1 MDPAAFNESPAGQLI
16 RVNVPP
22 EPYWAFVPH
31 PLPPG
36 FAYDHQLVGKLSRA
50 DRALAELAG
59 LGRIV
64 TNPNLLIRPFMKREA
79 VLSSRIEGTQAEIA
93 DLYAYEAGQLSIP
106 GLKPPAPEA
115 DVREVLNYVEAL
127 DYGLERLADWPISL
141 RLIKEIHAQLM
152 RGVRGGYAIP
162 GEFRRSQNWIG
173 APGCTLRL
181 ATYVPPPVPEMND
194 ALGALELY
202 IHRDEE
208 IPPLLRLAF
217 IHYQFEAIHPFI
229 DGNGRM
235 GRLLMILLLVHWGL
249 LPMPLLY
256 LSAYFERHRDAY
268 YAHLLAV
275 SQQGAWRAWLAFFLD
290 GVAEQAADAV
300 ARAKELSAL
309 QLDWRRRLA
318 QARASA
324 LTLRLA
330 DALFETPILSIPQA
344 ERLLGATYRGAKLNV
359 DKLVDFGILSPAGPS
374 QGGKLFIARDILR
387 ITQ

>member
-1 MDPAAFNESPAGQLI
+1 MDPAAFSGSPAGQLV

-22 EPYWAFVPH
+22 EPFWAFVPH

-36 FAYDHQLVGKLSRA
+36 FAYDHFLVGALSRA

-59 LGRIV
+59 LGRNLA
-64 TNPNLLIRPFMKREA
+64 NPNLLIRPFMKREA
-79 VLSSRIEGTQAEIA
+79 VLSSRIEGTQAEIT

-127 DYGLERLADWPISL
+127 EYGLARLKDWPFSS
-141 RLIKEIHAQLM
+141 RLIKEVHAQLM
-152 RGVRGGYAIP
+152 RGVRGGHATP

-173 APGCTLRL
+173 PPGCTLKE

-194 ALGALELY
+194 ALGALERY
-202 IHRDEE
+202 VHGDDE
-208 IPPLLRLAF
+208 IPPLLRLAL

-235 GRLLMILLLVHWGL
+235 GRLLMSLLLVEWGL
-249 LPMPLLY
+249 LPLPLLY

-275 SQQGAWRAWLAFFLD
+275 SQQGAWRAWLTFFLT

-300 ARAKELSAL
+300 SRARELNAL
-309 QLDWRRRLA
+309 QLGWRQRLIE
-318 QARASA
+318 ARASA

-330 DALFETPILSIPQA
+330 DALFEAPILSIPQA
-344 ERLLGATYRGAKLNV
+344 ERLLGATYRGAKLNM
-359 DKLVDFGILSPAGPS
+359 DRLVACGILSPAEPARGS
-374 QGGKLFIARDILR
+374 KLFIARDILR